1 MEENV
6 FMGSN
11 NKSIG
16 DLGEKIA
23 EKYLIAQGYK
33 ILDKNFR
40 YKTGEIDLIGKDGEY
55 ITFIE
60 VKTRTSS
67 YFGFPRE
74 AVTYLKQQK
83 IYRTAQIYILQK
95 KFFNFNFRFDVVE
108 VFLSDI
114 SGNHK
119 VKLIKDAFQL

>member
-1 MEENV
+1 
-6 FMGSN
+6 MGSD

-23 EKYLIAQGYK
+23 EKYLIDIGYK

-40 YKTGEIDLIGKDGEY
+40 YKTGEIDLIGEDNEY
-55 ITFIE
+55 VAFIE

-67 YFGFPRE
+67 YFGFPCE
-74 AVTYLKQQK
+74 AVTFLKQQK

-95 KFFNFNFRFDVVE
+95 KLFKFNFRFDVVE
-108 VFLSDI
+108 VFLSDM
-114 SGNHK
+114 K
-119 VKLIKDAFQL
+119 KDCRVELIKDAFQV

>member
-1 MEENV
+1 MEEIV
-6 FMGSN
+6 SMGKD

-16 DLGEKIA
+16 DLGEQIA
-23 EKYLIAQGYK
+23 EKYLINLGYK
-33 ILDKNFR
+33 ILHKNFR
-40 YKTGEIDLIGKDGEY
+40 YKTGEIDIIGKDQEY

-67 YFGFPRE
+67 YFGFPCE
-74 AVTYLKQQK
+74 AVNSFKQQK
-83 IYRTAQIYILQK
+83 IYRTAEIYIMQK
-95 KFFNFNFRFDVVE
+95 KLFKTNFRFDVVE